1 LTQEALAELMGVSVR
16 TVRNVETS
24 DHGVTVPVMLKFRA
38 AKQTVK
44 AGSMKA
50 PRELKRVPR

>member
-1 LTQEALAELMGVSVR
+1 MGVTQATIV
-16 TVRNVETS
+16 NVEKGHFGAS
-24 DHGVTVPVMLKFRA
+24 MKVLAKFRD
-38 AKQTVK
+38 AKSSIK